1 MIPQIIHEKYWKFN
15 ILYFQTL
22 YDYIS
27 ISFPSSRTSNWLGQ
41 LSNAISIS
49 FPTKSGQIFFIVLL
63 ILFQTW
69 VKLELIQILFGS
81 FNCQT
86 KANYNLFYSH

>member
-27 ISFPSSRTSNWLGQ
+27 ISFPSSSLVGLQTS
-41 LSNAISIS
+41 
-49 FPTKSGQIFFIVLL
+49 
-63 ILFQTW
+63 
-69 VKLELIQILFGS
+69 
-81 FNCQT
+81 
-86 KANYNLFYSH
+86 